1 MSIRLLLIDD
11 DPKLPSLLQ
20 AFFQDHDVALTHAVD
35 GMRGLEL
42 LSRESF
48 DGVLLDV
55 SMPVMNGFEVLKKLR
70 AKHNLPVIMLTA
82 RGDETD
88 RVVGL
93 EMGADDY
100 VPKPFAPR
108 ELLARVRAVLRR
120 SQALTPSEGLSAGR
134 VRVDLPSR
142 RAWVSETLVELTG
155 LEFDLLV
162 ALLRRK
168 GRVLSRET
176 LLEEAG
182 RGEFVVTDRTVD
194 VHVSH
199 LRQKLLDTD
208 AQLIKTI
215 RGIGYMLSDGDR

>member
-20 AFFQDHDVALTHAVD
+20 AFFLDHDVVLTHAVD

-108 ELLARVRAVLRR
+108 ELLARVRAVMRR
-120 SQALTPSEGLSAGR
+120 SQALTPSDSLSAGR
-134 VRVDLPSR
+134 VRVALPSR
-142 RAWVSETLVELTG
+142 RAWVAETLVELTG

-215 RGIGYMLSDGDR
+215 RGIGYMLSDGE